1 MKASLRRARLGFTL
15 IELLVV
21 IMILATLAGL
31 AISRVDWARRSAD
44 TASAAAGI
52 TQAHEN
58 IQMFRTMKGVYP
70 SQWDSLIDSTTSGIY
85 GKIFNGHGIAPQ
97 LQVTNVPA
105 VFGAPTGIVF
115 SMQHAGIA
123 SVLDHN
129 PLTSFAS
136 DSATIATIR
145 TLNFMATTPLATVVP
160 DSNVDK
166 AIYPTGRPAGV
177 QLVALGL
184 GRGCTTNGLTLSS
197 PPLCTAID
205 PSTNY
210 GRFIAI
216 FACYENGRRAELKG
230 FVDST
235 LQLAAN
241 QLKNYYEATPQ

>member
-1 MKASLRRARLGFTL
+1 MKTSLRRARLGFTL

-58 IQMFRTMKGVYP
+58 VQLFRTMKGVYP
-70 SQWDSLIDSTTSGIY
+70 SQWDSLIDSTTTGVY
-85 GKIFNGHGIAPQ
+85 GKIFNGHGVAPQ
-97 LQVTNVPA
+97 LQVQTIPA
-105 VFGAPTGIVF
+105 VFGAPSGVVF
-115 SMQHAGIA
+115 SLQHAGIA
-123 SVLDHN
+123 SILDHD
-129 PLTSFAS
+129 PAATFAS
-136 DSATIATIR
+136 DSASVATIR
-145 TLNFMATTPLATVVP
+145 TLNFMAATPLACVVV

-177 QLVALGL
+177 KLVALGL

-205 PSTNY
+205 PSTSY

-216 FACYENGRRAELKG
+216 FACYESGKRAELKG

-241 QLKNYYEATPQ
+241 QLKNYYEAVPQ